1 MGENCISPQRTII
14 MTIFSLGRASYAYL
28 SFHIKFSERPDG
40 CCPSF
45 FSLFLRDIY
54 LKYVYQVAGWLYD
67 NKTVQQSL
75 LLVKQL
81 KTYYDIQYSPMPRL
95 KKEKKKK
102 VSLNLFSSS
111 INTLS
116 AVRSMH

>member
-1 MGENCISPQRTII
+1 MV
-14 MTIFSLGRASYAYL
+14 SLIL
-28 SFHIKFSERPDG
+28 LFVSEIY
-40 CCPSF
+40 
-45 FSLFLRDIY
+45 IY

-95 KKEKKKK
+95 KKEKKSVTELIFLLYKH
-102 VSLNLFSSS
+102 F
-111 INTLS
+111 ICC
-116 AVRSMH
+116 